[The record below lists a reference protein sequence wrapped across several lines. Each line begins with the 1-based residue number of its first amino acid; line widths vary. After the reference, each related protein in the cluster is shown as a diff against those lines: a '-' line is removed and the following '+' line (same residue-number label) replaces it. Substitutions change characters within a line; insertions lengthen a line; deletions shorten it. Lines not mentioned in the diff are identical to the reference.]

1 MSYKSDFANDS
12 GWNAIDTNHKLNT
25 SRASNFVKYLEEN
38 NVKVIIRYYA
48 SSKRSKTISLE
59 EYKFLSNK
67 GFLILPV
74 YQDINRKST
83 DFGYNNGIQHAKNAL
98 EFTKYLSQ
106 PEHTT
111 ILFAV
116 DTDFTPEQIE
126 KYIVPYFQGIN
137 EIIKNYQ
144 IGAYGS
150 GAVLDTLYEKDLID
164 VRWISMSRLFYGTEN
179 TFYSNAWDMRQLP
192 PDHIYD
198 GINYDVNIIK
208 KDIDT
213 IGAFK
218 YNDSVEKKETYL
230 KKFSLLQILF
240 TTLKNLLTLLFSSQK
255 DVKLKTETESDIEGL
270 PWMTTAINLIG
281 TKEIPGRVHNKKILG
296 WAKNIGGWIKN
307 FYTNDEIPWC
317 GLFVAHC
324 MREADIPLEISN
336 PLSARE
342 WLKFGERVKPAYG
355 AVIVF
360 SRKGGG
366 HVGFYVSEDTNYY
379 HILGGNQSN
388 QVNVT
393 KIAKS
398 RFLGAVWPKTY
409 QSDYIHKRV
418 VKKFD
423 GKVSTDEA

>member
-1 MSYKSDFANDS
+1 MTYKSDFANDS

-48 SSKRSKTISLE
+48 SSRRSKTISLE

-137 EIIKNYQ
+137 EVIKNYQ

-230 KKFSLLQILF
+230 KKIFTITDIIYSLKESTY
-240 TTLKNLLTLLFSSQK
+240 TT
-255 DVKLKTETESDIEGL
+255 I
-270 PWMTTAINLIG
+270 
-281 TKEIPGRVHNKKILG
+281 
-296 WAKNIGGWIKN
+296 
-307 FYTNDEIPWC
+307 
-317 GLFVAHC
+317 
-324 MREADIPLEISN
+324 
-336 PLSARE
+336 
-342 WLKFGERVKPAYG
+342 
-355 AVIVF
+355 
-360 SRKGGG
+360 
-366 HVGFYVSEDTNYY
+366 
-379 HILGGNQSN
+379 
-388 QVNVT
+388 
-393 KIAKS
+393 
-398 RFLGAVWPKTY
+398 
-409 QSDYIHKRV
+409 
-418 VKKFD
+418 
-423 GKVSTDEA
+423 